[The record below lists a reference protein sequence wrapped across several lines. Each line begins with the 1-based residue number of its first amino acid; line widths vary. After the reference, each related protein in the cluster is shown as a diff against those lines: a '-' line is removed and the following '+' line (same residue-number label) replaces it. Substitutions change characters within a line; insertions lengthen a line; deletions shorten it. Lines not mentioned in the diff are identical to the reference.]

1 MKGPDVV
8 RLDHTAPPVAAAIHA
23 VMMAAYRVEAGILG
37 VKDFLPLRRTPGQ
50 IAGTTGRFVG
60 IAVAGT
66 LAAVAE
72 LEAGDPGGVRISSLV
87 VGPEYFRR
95 GLAGAL
101 LQNIIRTHPSDDV
114 TVSTAAGNR
123 PALLLYAAAGFHDH
137 HRWTTDDGIP
147 MVTLRRG
154 AGPRPPGAAV

>member
-1 MKGPDVV
+1 MDAAVVV
-8 RLDHTAPPVAAAIHA
+8 RLDHTAPQVAAAIHA

-37 VKDFLPLRRTPGQ
+37 IEDFLPLCRTPEQ
-50 IAGTTGRFVG
+50 VAGATGRFVG

-72 LEAGDPGGVRISSLV
+72 LEAGKPGDVRISSLV
-87 VGPEYFRR
+87 VDPKHFRR
-95 GLAGAL
+95 GLARAL
-101 LQNIIRTHPSDDV
+101 VRDIIRTHPSDDV
-114 TVSTAAGNR
+114 SVSTAAGNR

-147 MVTLRRG
+147 MVTLRRE
-154 AGPRPPGAAV
+154 AGPGPRGFW